1 MNAVWGGGLFKP
13 NDPLELRSKLRCLL
27 FLPEGRLGW
36 KWVGDG
42 LELEPGGPGSR
53 LGASPGFDGEE
64 GPPKSP
70 SRALDLETSRCS
82 ESTSSSPAAPPP
94 HHHRGAPSIYRA
106 SSPALCT

>member
-64 GPPKSP
+64 GPPEKPLQGPRFGDKQMFREHFVLP
-70 SRALDLETSRCS
+70 SCTP
-82 ESTSSSPAAPPP
+82 TPPP
-94 HHHRGAPSIYRA
+94 PWGPFY
-106 SSPALCT
+106 L